1 MGKVAL
7 CIKSD
12 RLTELR
18 GRKSNL
24 DAFFCFENYYPGRG
38 KLKRYISPLNNVVG
52 CLYYASGASGTKHT
66 RFRRC
71 STVQGS
77 EMGRKQVHELRRWD
91 WSLGSDTFNP
101 NFTHL
106 IIDYFKFMLNSLVK
120 MLSKILQLQTTNMY
134 KIKN

>member
-38 KLKRYISPLNNVVG
+38 KLKRYISPLNNVVAFTTPAVLPVLNTLG
-52 CLYYASGASGTKHT
+52 SGGVQRFKDLKWDGSRFMNWGVGT
-66 RFRRC
+66 
-71 STVQGS
+71 
-77 EMGRKQVHELRRWD
+77 E
-91 WSLGSDTFNP
+91 SLGSDTFNP

>member
-38 KLKRYISPLNNVVG
+38 KLKRYISPLNNVVAFTTPAV
-52 CLYYASGASGTKHT
+52 LPVLNT
-66 RFRRC
+66 
-71 STVQGS
+71 
-77 EMGRKQVHELRRWD
+77 
-91 WSLGSDTFNP
+91 LGSGGVQR
-101 NFTHL
+101 
-106 IIDYFKFMLNSLVK
+106 FKDLKWDGSRFMN
-120 MLSKILQLQTTNMY
+120 
-134 KIKN
+134 